1 MPNLDS
7 VKVAVRVRPFNQRE
21 KDAGSQCV
29 ISMNSNCTTICD
41 PRNPENRKS
50 FTFDI
55 AYWSHSGFIKNADGK
70 FIPGGLGSRYADQM
84 KVFNDLGQGVLDNAW
99 QGYNATLLAYGQ
111 TGSGKS
117 YSMIGYGANRGII
130 PIVCEELFRVI
141 NNNQDKNKQYQVSFS
156 MLEIYNEQGETEGI
170 SKLVTSPATRP
181 MPRTDR
187 LNSPSDSTRLDC
199 STMSIA
205 EGNVSMQTLLDNM
218 NKNTQK
224 LEKAISALGEKFEKL
239 TSRLSAVGKKTD
251 KLEGSV
257 KDLSLETQRKRKA
270 LLEEKQKCVEIN
282 MKASLMYPVK
292 LRLETSDALYIFGDP
307 TDANRFLIF
316 LEENITK
323 QSSINMVDLAGS
335 ERQKVSGSEGDRLR
349 EGTAVNLSL
358 TTLGNVISSLAEVA
372 VRKRVLHI
380 PYRDS
385 VLTKLLQSALGGN
398 SRTIMM
404 AALSPADICYEETLS
419 TLRYAERAKKIKNKA
434 VVNKSPTEKL
444 IKELKA
450 ENAKLLSKLARL
462 GSSGKRVEDETRQL
476 HRLLAENELQIQAI
490 QVFWEQHLE
499 EARREW
505 EQQYAAIAQ
514 ERRLMQMFPY
524 LLNVNEDPQLSGVI
538 KHFIQDGESEV
549 GQSGTTLNAITLKG
563 LGILD
568 KHATFTNTENKVTI
582 EPHGRAKVIVNG
594 VSAVTKTQLR
604 HLDRIILGSSN
615 TYIYIGFPNER
626 NNEDLSR
633 FDYDFFQSELAAA
646 EGINMDKL
654 GAGTYKNGKTD
665 PSVLAMFHDYIK
677 VMPLV
682 AEANQMSEEL
692 KKDLKFELQVKNL
705 ALSDSKGHDLEKEIA
720 VKVTNRTNNLV
731 WVWSKAKFINRK
743 FLMEELYQRYME
755 GKDVSVDRV
764 SDPFWDPVEAV
775 HLGSAHV
782 WLQSLAYCIKLE
794 EQVEFLNSESNEEA
808 MLQINLVPCSRAG
821 EPFGEDDIMIDP
833 SELLGNRLDFQI
845 QINQCLGLKWLKQ
858 VRERGVQIGYRVY
871 NCPNTF
877 YMQPV
882 WGNVNPKLHH
892 VMHFTVLNV
901 SQEFLS
907 YLLTN
912 ALVVDLWGLQEGCT
926 EMDCS
931 FQDVRFTEEGSVI
944 IDETKVLLSNNTETN
959 ENQLSELY
967 LKLSKL
973 EKEMELLRDVNRALR
988 EDNTILKG
996 MLKKPDTEAPEDSNH
1011 GLKFSNKFRTHAFTI
1026 QPPALLKEHS
1036 QRGSLHPSYDA
1047 EFAKALKAFYQSMNS
1062 VRGQLD
1068 EGNLQTLEL
1077 FMEEQAQMLKDFGE
1091 QLEVCVNKLKNDVAT
1106 IVKKKRD
1113 SLGCIKP

>member
-156 MLEIYNEQGETEGI
+156 MLEIYNEQVI
-170 SKLVTSPATRP
+170 DLLSKSKNSG
-181 MPRTDR
+181 R
-187 LNSPSDSTRLDC
+187 L
-199 STMSIA
+199 
-205 EGNVSMQTLLDNM
+205 
-218 NKNTQK
+218 
-224 LEKAISALGEKFEKL
+224 
-239 TSRLSAVGKKTD
+239 
-251 KLEGSV
+251 
-257 KDLSLETQRKRKA
+257 
-270 LLEEKQKCVEIN
+270 
-282 MKASLMYPVK
+282 K
-292 LRLETSDALYIFGDP
+292 LREDQQRGFYVEGLKSVPCESYTQIERLMEQGTKLRTTAATYMNTASSRSHMVITIQFKQ
-307 TDANRFLIF
+307 IF

-944 IDETKVLLSNNTETN
+944 IDETKVLLSNNTVSEKDETN